1 MNFEGKTALITGAA
15 RGIGRAT
22 AVGFARNGAN
32 VILADIADVSETYE
46 EAKKYTTNIMKLNFD
61 VSNESDAKKPLQN
74 LLRNSEKLTFL
85 STMQAYFLN
94 PILQIPHPTSGK
106 R

>member
-1 MNFEGKTALITGAA
+1 MNFKGKTALITGAA

-22 AVGFARNGAN
+22 AVGFARCGAN

-46 EAKKYTTNIMKLNFD
+46 EAKKYTANIMKLNFD
-61 VSNESDAKKPLQN
+61 VSNEADARKAVAESLDKFGK
-74 LLRNSEKLTFL
+74 STFS
-85 STMQAYFLN
+85 STMQAYFPN
-94 PILQIPHPTSGK
+94 PILQIPHPISGK

>member
-46 EAKKYTTNIMKLNFD
+46 EAKNT
-61 VSNESDAKKPLQN
+61 P
-74 LLRNSEKLTFL
+74 
-85 STMQAYFLN
+85 
-94 PILQIPHPTSGK
+94 PIL
-106 R
+106 